1 MSEVRIQTPRG
12 LTLAGT
18 FINPVDA
25 LDAAVLFSHSF
36 LANRHSGEHFD
47 RLARVYRAAGYATLE
62 FDYSGHGDSDD
73 DIVTS
78 EHQVEDLRAASGWL
92 VDQGFPRQAVHGHSF
107 GAVTALLAR
116 PRAARTMILS
126 GAVTGPLSFDWESI
140 FSPVQLDELEE
151 HGVTTIP
158 DDSPGPRR
166 NFTISKQTLVDLSM
180 VDTHQ
185 VLDGLETPVLIIHD
199 ADDEQVGLVEMT
211 QENFSRLPDGSR
223 VEVVRGARFGA
234 GENPRA
240 LSDLSLEWVRKF
252 LPLEH

>member
-1 MSEVRIQTPRG
+1 MSEVRITTPRG
-12 LTLAGT
+12 LLLAGS

-25 LDAAVLFSHSF
+25 VDAAVLFSHSF

-62 FDYSGHGDSDD
+62 FDYSGHGLSDD
-73 DIVTS
+73 DIITS

-92 VDQGFPRQAVHGHSF
+92 ADQGFPRQLIHGHSF
-107 GAVTALLAR
+107 GAVTAMLSR
-116 PRAARTMILS
+116 PRAAETMILS
-126 GAVTGPLSFDWESI
+126 GAVTGPVSYDWESI

-180 VDTHQ
+180 VDTRA
-185 VLDGLETPVLIIHD
+185 VLGGMTHPLLLVHD
-199 ADDEQVGLVEMT
+199 ADDEQIGLVEMT
-211 QENFSRLPDGSR
+211 QKHFNLLPRGSKL
-223 VEVVRGARFGA
+223 EVVHNARFGA
-234 GENPRA
+234 GESPRV
-240 LSDLSLEWVRKF
+240 LSDLALAWARVH
-252 LPLEH
+252 LPIIR

>member
-1 MSEVRIQTPRG
+1 MTPRG

-25 LDAAVLFSHSF
+25 IDEAVLFSHSL

-62 FDYSGHGDSDD
+62 FDYSGHGESDD
-73 DIVTS
+73 DIITT

-92 VDQGFPRQAVHGHSF
+92 ADQGFPNQLIHGHSF
-107 GAVTALLAR
+107 GSVSALIAR

-126 GAVTGPLSFDWESI
+126 GAMTGPLSYDWESI
-140 FSPVQLDELEE
+140 FSPVQLDDLEE

-158 DDSPGPRR
+158 DDSPGPRQ

-180 VDTHQ
+180 VETST
-185 VLDGLETPVLIIHD
+185 VLDGLTIPILFIHD

-211 QENFSRLPDGSR
+211 KENFARTPQGCR
-223 VEVVRGARFGA
+223 VEVVHGSRFGA

-240 LSDLSLEWVRKF
+240 LSDLSMAWARTHLPIVR
-252 LPLEH
+252 